1 VAGSHDRPE
10 LELRARRV
18 ERRQS
23 DVTLDDCDLALVDDE
38 HRHHVDAY
46 QERIQQISAV
56 EERVVLQPDL
66 AARVE
71 EALVVLI
78 VVVQRVLAAQQHLDD
93 LRVDGA
99 LRLLH
104 LRDVVEPAE
113 PARDVAERQRLAFE
127 RGDDADHVLRAD
139 RRDHHDL
146 ELLGCSPKVS
156 GRNSPLEPRTRAT
169 RSGDTGSP

>member
-1 VAGSHDRPE
+1 
-10 LELRARRV
+10 
-18 ERRQS
+18 
-23 DVTLDDCDLALVDDE
+23 
-38 HRHHVDAY
+38 
-46 QERIQQISAV
+46 
-56 EERVVLQPDL
+56 VLQPDL

-127 RGDDADHVLRAD
+127 RGHDADDVLRTD
-139 RRDHHDL
+139 RCDHHDL
-146 ELLGCSPKVS
+146 ELL
-156 GRNSPLEPRTRAT
+156 RREPEGLGSQLAT
-169 RSGDTGSP
+169 RPAHARDEVGRHREPVDLA